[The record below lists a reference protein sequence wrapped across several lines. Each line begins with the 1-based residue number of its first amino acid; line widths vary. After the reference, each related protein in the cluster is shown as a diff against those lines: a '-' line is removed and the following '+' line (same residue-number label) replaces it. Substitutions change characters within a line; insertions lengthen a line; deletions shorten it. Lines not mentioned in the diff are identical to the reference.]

1 MTYPR
6 APLSAA
12 EELEITPPKFSRTS
26 RVCVTQSALA
36 SKRVVVRYET
46 MPMDNRTTS
55 ARLNPT
61 PIILRGFI
69 FALSGRRPAVL
80 CYGLE
85 LPTHSSLECASV
97 ESERAIFYL
106 RTKFRKTS
114 AQVILFGERIRSQ
127 NFGAHG
133 PISYHPTMA
142 QDMGDRIHTEVKD
155 IILALVFLTRPLQ
168 PPQISWFPLRSR
180 FPVWVF
186 TDRRFTLQG
195 ANTFRGFLYI
205 LQGSET
211 ILLVED
217 EESLRTLTRILLT
230 QTGYTVLEANSGA
243 QALDIAQRHEGPR
256 LYGTRHPQSWS
267 SGSRH
272 SPPAKAL
279 HSGNPDAQGARG
291 SRRR

>member
-12 EELEITPPKFSRTS
+12 EELEITPPRFSRTS

-80 CYGLE
+80 CYGSE
-85 LPTHSSLECASV
+85 LPTRAPRSV
-97 ESERAIFYL
+97 PPAESERPIFYP

-155 IILALVFLTRPLQ
+155 FIL
-168 PPQISWFPLRSR
+168 
-180 FPVWVF
+180 
-186 TDRRFTLQG
+186 
-195 ANTFRGFLYI
+195 
-205 LQGSET
+205 
-211 ILLVED
+211 
-217 EESLRTLTRILLT
+217 
-230 QTGYTVLEANSGA
+230 
-243 QALDIAQRHEGPR
+243 ALDIAQRHEGPR
-256 LYGTRHPQSWS
+256 LYGARHPQSWS

>member
-1 MTYPR
+1 
-6 APLSAA
+6 
-12 EELEITPPKFSRTS
+12 
-26 RVCVTQSALA
+26 
-36 SKRVVVRYET
+36 
-46 MPMDNRTTS
+46 
-55 ARLNPT
+55 
-61 PIILRGFI
+61 
-69 FALSGRRPAVL
+69 
-80 CYGLE
+80 
-85 LPTHSSLECASV
+85 
-97 ESERAIFYL
+97 
-106 RTKFRKTS
+106 
-114 AQVILFGERIRSQ
+114 
-127 NFGAHG
+127 
-133 PISYHPTMA
+133 MA

-279 HSGNPDAQGARG
+279 TREILTRKVREALGADKLQKAG
-291 SRRR
+291 LPVELILGADKDKT